1 MSGRTVQ
8 IDVKGL
14 LDPSENI
21 MDCRLYTGDRCVKIF
36 MSKYDYENL
45 ILDGF
50 FIRDGKSL
58 DSADILNTT
67 NNFIEQK

>member
-1 MSGRTVQ
+1 MAESKVQ
-8 IDVKGL
+8 IDVIGL

-21 MDCRLYTGDRCVKIF
+21 MDCRLYTGERCVKIF

-45 ILDGF
+45 IRDGF

-58 DSADILNTT
+58 DSANVLNTT
-67 NNFIEQK
+67 NNFIEVK